1 MKHIYLHDTHTIF
14 AQNNELYLI
23 NDKQQL
29 VINID
34 AFIKD
39 LPTIIRLCKEQYTQS
54 NIDLMNRIKDSLKQ

>member
-1 MKHIYLHDTHTIF
+1 MKHIYLNDTHTIF
-14 AQNNELYLI
+14 AENNELYLI

-34 AFIKD
+34 TFIKD

>member
-1 MKHIYLHDTHTIF
+1 MKIIYLHDTNTIF
-14 AQNNELYLI
+14 ANNNELYLI

-34 AFIKD
+34 NFIKD

-54 NIDLMNRIKDSLKQ
+54 NIDLMERIENVLKQ